1 MKNLYRYLFS
11 LSLLFCSVFAYTE
24 NPIVIATNDYTPY
37 TSTKNDGSGVILEI
51 IRQAF
56 NEVDLEV
63 DYQFYPW
70 KRCLGE
76 VDKGLVFAATPYFKT
91 DARQKVYDY
100 SDPILPMFNRW
111 FYNKEK
117 FPDGFEWSEMESFQG
132 YRIGGV
138 IGYWYIPEF
147 ERLGLNFELVK
158 SDLQNLQ
165 KLVNHRIDFTII
177 DELTGNDLIREHL
190 STNAGNIGILEKP
203 YDFQESYLLISRDYP
218 NSEVIK
224 KKFNQGLK
232 MLKDNGKFWQIL
244 ISHEV
249 PEDFNQNK

>member
-24 NPIVIATNDYTPY
+24 DSIVIVSNDYEPY
-37 TSTKNDGSGVILEI
+37 TSTKNGGSGVILDI

-56 NEVDLEV
+56 NEVDLNV
-63 DYQFYPW
+63 TYKFYPW
-70 KRCLGE
+70 KRCLVE
-76 VDKGLVFAATPYFKT
+76 VDQGLAFAATPYFKT
-91 DARQKVYDY
+91 DARRKKYDY

-111 FYNKEK
+111 FYNKEN
-117 FPDGFEWSEMESFQG
+117 FPEGFEWSEMEDFQG

-138 IGYWYIPEF
+138 IGYWYTPVL
-147 ERLGLNFELVK
+147 ERLGLNLELVK

-165 KLVNHRIDFTII
+165 KLDSHRIDFTII
-177 DELTGNDLIREHL
+177 DELTGNDIIREHL
-190 STNAGNIGILEKP
+190 SSSTDKIGVLDKP

-218 NSEVIK
+218 NSEIIK

-232 MLKDNGKFWQIL
+232 MLKENGKFWEIL